1 MLRVL
6 YIEPFD
12 AGSHAEFTRAVTTGI
27 EARWTVLSL
36 PGRHWKWRMR
46 GAAVHFSL
54 SHADTLS
61 KPYDVV
67 LASAFL
73 PLAELRG
80 LVPALSTIPTVLYFH
95 ENQLAYP
102 VQHEAAD
109 GRDHHYGFTQL
120 VSALAADRCA
130 FNSEYN
136 RQSFLDAGRTL
147 LQRMPD
153 AVPQNWIERLE
164 TRSVVTGYPLRLGAS
179 GEVTDDLPGEPRALG
194 PVLLWNHRWEHDK
207 APEVF
212 FSALARLQ
220 ARGVPFRV
228 AVAGERFRTS
238 PAIFE
243 QAHKSLGS
251 RVVHWG
257 YLPSREAYEALLRRS
272 HLAVSTARQEFFGVS
287 TLEAVAHGARPL
299 VPDRLAYRE
308 LYPAAL
314 RYQDDE
320 LASALEQLCRA
331 WVRGEITLR
340 EERPTLIDPQE
351 APRCLARLHTLLRDL
366 ADPPA

>member
-1 MLRVL
+1 ML
-6 YIEPFD
+6 YIEPYD
-12 AGSHAEFTRAVTTGI
+12 AGSHAEFTQTVREGI
-27 EARWTVLSL
+27 DADWTVLTL

-54 SHADTLS
+54 THAQALS
-61 KPYDVV
+61 EPYDVL

-80 LVPALSTIPTVLYFH
+80 LSPALSSIPTVLYFH

-102 VQHEAAD
+102 VQREAAD

-136 RQSFLDAGRTL
+136 LHSFLDAGEAL
-147 LQRMPD
+147 LKRMPD
-153 AVPQNWIERLE
+153 AVPADWIERLKA
-164 TRSVVTGYPLRLGAS
+164 RSVVTGYPLRLGAATA
-179 GEVTDDLPGEPRALG
+179 VADDPPGDARALG

-243 QAHKSLGS
+243 QAHKSLGE

-257 YLPSREAYEALLRRS
+257 YLPTREAYEALLRRS

-287 TLEAVAHGARPL
+287 MLEAVAHGARPL

-308 LYPAAL
+308 LYPAPF
-314 RYQDDE
+314 RYQEEE

-340 EERPTLIDPQE
+340 EARPTLIDPHE
-351 APRCLARLHTLLRDL
+351 APRCLAGLHTLLRDL